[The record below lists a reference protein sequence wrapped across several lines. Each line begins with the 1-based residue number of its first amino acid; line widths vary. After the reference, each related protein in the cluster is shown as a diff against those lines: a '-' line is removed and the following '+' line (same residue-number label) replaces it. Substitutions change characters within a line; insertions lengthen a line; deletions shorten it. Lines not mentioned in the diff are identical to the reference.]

1 MNTKEKNVSKKR
13 SLKKLSGIG
22 LVILVILLAGLTG
35 AYIHQNR
42 KAHVIT
48 FYLVRHGQTYA
59 NVQGKMVGGDGESK
73 LTAEGIQTS
82 IATGKA
88 LKDVNF
94 DSVYCSTLKRTQQTA
109 KYILQGADKTG
120 LTVQK
125 EKGLLDIHLGN
136 MEGLTPNEF
145 LTKYQLTAI
154 PDAFGGSRDASF
166 VSPVGAETKYHFCQR
181 FTKAMHEIAEENKT
195 KDTVLVVAHSSMVYW
210 LQDTFPDLAN
220 DSLVNDSVTKVEYQ
234 NGQWKL
240 ISINQSLVVK

>member
-59 NVQGKMVGGDGESK
+59 NVQWKMVGGDGESK

-154 PDAFGGSRDASF
+154 PDAFGGSRRAAAADMLQVSDATRAWRRGRDSAPPPWP
-166 VSPVGAETKYHFCQR
+166 SDSRAANGAGRRASAGPGASGCPFCG
-181 FTKAMHEIAEENKT
+181 
-195 KDTVLVVAHSSMVYW
+195 S
-210 LQDTFPDLAN
+210 
-220 DSLVNDSVTKVEYQ
+220 
-234 NGQWKL
+234 
-240 ISINQSLVVK
+240 